1 MSEQA
6 NTPTDRGRPLT
17 RSLAHSLIRSG
28 PRSLLL
34 LLAVAVFLPAC
45 QKALFAGEQERT
57 PFDSYDRRRG
67 QEASSYVWDPFQQR
81 RPNLRQR
88 LLPKD

>member
-1 MSEQA
+1 MNEQA
-6 NTPTDRGRPLT
+6 NNPIGRGRPLN
-17 RSLAHSLIRSG
+17 RSLAHALIRSG

-34 LLAVAVFLPAC
+34 LLAFAVVLPAC
-45 QKALFAGEQERT
+45 QKALFAGEHERT

-67 QEASSYVWDPFQQR
+67 QEAASYVWDPFQQR
-81 RPNLRQR
+81 RPNLRRR